1 MLTIALLFSTISGLS
16 PSYAPAKDNA
26 PSQFDYTGHCEIAE
40 YAGIDL
46 TRQCT
51 GEYIYVRNAPKFA
64 IMIGVTLNGTKTYLS
79 FVGEK
84 EKALYADE
92 GDGFPRLIVVST
104 VSIGQAVVPVNDKSS
119 FCLIAATR
127 TLEGQLVRCYVHGL
141 DEKIYQL
148 LFYTPKK

>member
-1 MLTIALLFSTISGLS
+1 MLTIALLFFTTSTVGFTS
-16 PSYAPAKDNA
+16 AQDNA
-26 PSQFDYTGHCEIAE
+26 PSQFEYTGVCQIAE
-40 YAGIDL
+40 YAGIDFA
-46 TRQCT
+46 RQCT
-51 GEYIYVRNAPKFA
+51 GQYIYVRNAPRFA
-64 IMIGVTLNGTKTYLS
+64 VAVGGTINGVKTYLS

-92 GDGFPRLIVVST
+92 GDGLPRLIVVST
-104 VSIGQAVVPVNDKSS
+104 VSIGQTTVQVNSKSS

-127 TLEGQLVRCYVHGL
+127 SLEGQLVRCYVHGL